1 MINVRPAIPDDLP
14 AITEIYNEA
23 VLTTTATFDTE
34 TTTVA
39 ERQTWFKAHDSC
51 YPVLVAEENDLVY
64 GWASL
69 SRWSP
74 KIGYAGTV
82 EVSLYVGSSFRG
94 QGIGKKLMAAILAEG
109 GSSGHHTVLA
119 RIVEGNAISIGLHE
133 AFGFELVGVI
143 REVGYKFDRWLDV
156 WLMQKIF

>member
-1 MINVRPAIPDDLP
+1 MTLIRLATINDLP

-34 TTTVA
+34 TKTVT
-39 ERQTWFKAHDSC
+39 ERQSWFEAHDARH
-51 YPVLVAEENDLVY
+51 PVLVAEMDDVVV

-82 EVSLYVGSSFRG
+82 EVSLYVGSSYRG
-94 QGIGKKLMAAILAEG
+94 KGIGKQLMAAILEEG
-109 GSSGHHTVLA
+109 KNSGHHTVLA
-119 RIVEGNAISIGLHE
+119 RIVEGNAVSIALHT

-143 REVGYKFDRWLDV
+143 REVGYKFERWLDV
-156 WLMQKIF
+156 WLMQKIY

>member
-1 MINVRPAIPDDLP
+1 MTIIKRAVLDDLP

-34 TTTVA
+34 TKTVA
-39 ERQTWFKAHDSC
+39 ERQTWFAAHDSDC
-51 YPVLVAEENDLVY
+51 PVLLAKENDTVM

-74 KIGYAGTV
+74 KIGYASTV
-82 EVSLYVGSSFRG
+82 EVSLYVDSSYRG
-94 QGIGKKLMAAILAEG
+94 KGIGKQLMASILAEG
-109 GSSGHHTVLA
+109 EKSGHHTVLA
-119 RIVEGNAISIGLHE
+119 RIVEGNAVSIGLHE

-156 WLMQKIF
+156 WLMQKIY